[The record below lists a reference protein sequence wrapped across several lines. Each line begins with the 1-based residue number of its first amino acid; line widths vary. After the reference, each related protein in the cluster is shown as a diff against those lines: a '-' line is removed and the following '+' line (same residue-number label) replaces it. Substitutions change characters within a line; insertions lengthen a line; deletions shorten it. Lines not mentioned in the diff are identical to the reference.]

1 MLFAHFKIFCAVFLF
16 KCTYLSYKHQLCLFE
31 NIKTEKLN
39 KEFREFRSSEVQRVQ
54 KFREFGTSGIY
65 SYLIDLAG
73 CMNEMR

>member
-39 KEFREFRSSEVQRVQ
+39 KAFREFRSS
-54 KFREFGTSGIY
+54 GSSGIY

-73 CMNEMR
+73 WMNEMR

>member
-16 KCTYLSYKHQLCLFE
+16 KCTYLSYKQQLCLFE
-31 NIKTEKLN
+31 NIKTEKMN
-39 KEFREFRSSEVQRVQ
+39 KEFRSSEVQGVQ
-54 KFREFGTSGIY
+54 EFREFRTSGIY